1 VKRFTVAGHITI
13 DEVITNTESYHQLG
27 GPPCFAASLG
37 KTLGFDVEIITRIG
51 EDLPDKYEPA
61 LEMLGI
67 STRRS
72 AGYQNTRFVLDYRYN
87 PRRMRLPTIC
97 EPIHPKDVANSERL
111 LLCPISGEINDQ
123 LMEEIDPS
131 FIGLDPQGLLRNI
144 DSDSNVIP
152 KKWWNPKVLSKL
164 DLLKTSSSEHH
175 LITGTTDIK
184 KSLRKLTD
192 HGVDTAVI
200 TDGSNGSYVMTGAKL
215 LHIPIYPVNLVD
227 STGAGDAFIAGLAA
241 YLDEGLSWACAV
253 ASASSSSIVE
263 TKGIEIKHNRS
274 EILERAE
281 WVQDKIMNLD

>member
-1 VKRFTVAGHITI
+1 MKRFTVAGHITI

>member
-1 VKRFTVAGHITI
+1 VAGHITI

>member
-1 VKRFTVAGHITI
+1 MKRFTVAGHITI

-61 LEMLGI
+61 LETLGI

>member
-1 VKRFTVAGHITI
+1 MKRFTVAGHITI

-61 LEMLGI
+61 LETLGI

-184 KSLRKLTD
+184 KSPRKLTD

-263 TKGIEIKHNRS
+263 TRGIEIKHNRS

>member
-1 VKRFTVAGHITI
+1 MAGHITI

>member
-1 VKRFTVAGHITI
+1 VAGHITI

-61 LEMLGI
+61 LETLGI

>member
-1 VKRFTVAGHITI
+1 VKRFTVAGHVTI
-13 DEVITNTESYHQLG
+13 DEVITDTESFHQLG

-37 KTLGFDVEIITRIG
+37 KTLGFDVRVITRIG
-51 EDLPDKYEPA
+51 EDFPDRYEPA
-61 LEMLGI
+61 LDILGI
-67 STRRS
+67 STKRS
-72 AGYQNTRFVLDYRYN
+72 PGYQNTRFVLDYRYN
-87 PRRMRLPTIC
+87 PRRMRLPTVC
-97 EPIHPKDVANSERL
+97 EPIHPRDVANSERL
-111 LLCPISGEINDQ
+111 LLCPIAGEINDQ

-144 DSDSNVIP
+144 DSDYNVIP
-152 KKWWNPKVLSKL
+152 KNWWNPKVLSKL

-200 TDGSNGSYVMTGAKL
+200 TDGSNGSYVMTGHEL
-215 LHIPIYPVNLVD
+215 LHVPVYPVDLVD
-227 STGAGDAFIAGLAA
+227 STGAGDVFIAGLAA

-253 ASASSSSIVE
+253 AAASSSSIVE
-263 TKGIEIKHNRS
+263 TRGIEIKHTIS

-281 WVQDKIMNLD
+281 LVQDKIMNLD

>member
-111 LLCPISGEINDQ
+111 LLCPISGEIKDQ

-263 TKGIEIKHNRS
+263 TKGIEIKHKRS

>member
-1 VKRFTVAGHITI
+1 VAGHITI

-72 AGYQNTRFVLDYRYN
+72 AGYQNTRFVLDYRSN
-87 PRRMRLPTIC
+87 PRRMRLPTPC

-111 LLCPISGEINDQ
+111 LLCPISGEIKDQ

-281 WVQDKIMNLD
+281 WVQDKIINLD